1 MTKHITAQLGDSMC
15 LTAVPTPWAHV
26 GSSKSSR
33 QKGADKAP
41 ARPNHVRKESKLP
54 LPSLDRVEIRFE
66 PRLVR
71 FTSQAGHSRKAT
83 DRNPSARNTSFAAF
97 PCQVSFVLTLCGGCL
112 RARWKKEGQKRSNR
126 PNNRQQTLALGLLS
140 LLVKVDL
147 RRSKELDTT
156 QSAWVLACLDSDDQ
170 CVLHS
175 WSPMTRSFPDLMRT
189 RRHEPFPKSLLATSK
204 VYVYIYIY
212 IYIYV
217 NTVYV
222 QLRFSRTNNFV
233 LFTKFQSAMSTLY
246 YQHPAPAHE
255 CPRF

>member
-1 MTKHITAQLGDSMC
+1 MTEKLMQAHRTDMSA
-15 LTAVPTPWAHV
+15 TRHV
-26 GSSKSSR
+26 GCRPRSNR
-33 QKGADKAP
+33 RGVHLRLPAP
-41 ARPNHVRKESKLP
+41 PNNPHPPPFSLP
-54 LPSLDRVEIRFE
+54 GTI
-66 PRLVR
+66 RLVR

-212 IYIYV
+212 IYVI
-217 NTVYV
+217 TVYV
-222 QLRFSRTNNFV
+222 QPRFSRTNNFA
-233 LFTKFQSAMSTLY
+233 LLTKFLES
-246 YQHPAPAHE
+246 
-255 CPRF
+255 